1 MAAKKKI
8 SHQHYK
14 DCLMTGVDLTQDQVK
29 RFNEKDVEKYF
40 RRYETSLSS
49 KTCDVMVDTF
59 FQLSCAL
66 ISHFLLFDQHRLFKN
81 LNENFMV
88 KKEFLIIAGRL
99 SLNYVKYRH

>member
-49 KTCDVMVDTF
+49 KTCDTMVDSF
-59 FQLSCAL
+59 LQLSCGL
-66 ISHFLLFDQHRLFKN
+66 ISHFLLFDQNRLFKD
-81 LNENFMV
+81 LNDNFMV
-88 KKEFLIIAGRL
+88 KKELLMIAERL

>member
-49 KTCDVMVDTF
+49 KTCDTMVDSF
-59 FQLSCAL
+59 LQL
-66 ISHFLLFDQHRLFKN
+66 
-81 LNENFMV
+81 
-88 KKEFLIIAGRL
+88 G
-99 SLNYVKYRH
+99 